1 MGRKA
6 TGGSDKDGLW
16 IARAAPDGGHMN
28 ASGTAAHDVLAD
40 RPTLL
45 LIDNQDLVRVG
56 IRCLLEAHDFPVLG
70 AASHADAVKL
80 AGELQPAVIL
90 LDPDTGSD
98 VALDLIG
105 DVREVAGRSR
115 ILVLTSHRDP
125 TLCARAMMLGAAG
138 MMYKHE
144 PAEVLFKAI
153 HRLQAGEVWLDRART
168 AGVLMQMVRR
178 RREIDSSEARIET
191 LTKREREIV
200 AVICEGLR
208 NKQTADRLCI
218 SEATARNHL
227 TSILDKLGLA
237 SRFEL
242 VVFAFRHGL
251 VNR

>member
-1 MGRKA
+1 
-6 TGGSDKDGLW
+6 
-16 IARAAPDGGHMN
+16 MN
-28 ASGTAAHDVLAD
+28 ASSTVDHGVLVD
-40 RPTLL
+40 RPTIL
-45 LIDNQDLVRVG
+45 LIDNQELVRLG

-70 AASHADAVKL
+70 AASHAEAVTL
-80 AGELQPAVIL
+80 AGQLQPAVII

-105 DVREVAGRSR
+105 DILEAAARSR
-115 ILVLTSHRDP
+115 ILVLTSQRDP

-138 MMYKHE
+138 MMSKRE
-144 PAEVLFKAI
+144 SADVLFKAI
-153 HRLQAGEVWLDRART
+153 RSLQAGEVWLDRART
-168 AGVLMQMVRR
+168 AGVMMQMARR

-200 AVICEGLR
+200 GVICEGLR
-208 NKQTADRLCI
+208 NKQIADRLCI

-227 TSILDKLGLA
+227 TSILDKLDLT

-251 VNR
+251 ADGG

>member
-1 MGRKA
+1 
-6 TGGSDKDGLW
+6 
-16 IARAAPDGGHMN
+16 
-28 ASGTAAHDVLAD
+28 
-40 RPTLL
+40 
-45 LIDNQDLVRVG
+45 VRLG

-70 AASHADAVKL
+70 AASHAEAVTL
-80 AGELQPAVIL
+80 AGQLQPAVII

-105 DVREVAGRSR
+105 DILEAAARSR
-115 ILVLTSHRDP
+115 ILVLTSQRDP

-138 MMYKHE
+138 MMSKRE
-144 PAEVLFKAI
+144 SADVLFKAI
-153 HRLQAGEVWLDRART
+153 RSLQAGEVWLDRART
-168 AGVLMQMVRR
+168 AGVMMQMARR

-200 AVICEGLR
+200 GVICEGLR
-208 NKQTADRLCI
+208 NKQIADRLCI

-227 TSILDKLGLA
+227 TSILDKLDLT

-251 VNR
+251 ADAG

>member
-1 MGRKA
+1 MNTA
-6 TGGSDKDGLW
+6 T
-16 IARAAPDGGHMN
+16 P
-28 ASGTAAHDVLAD
+28 TAEHAVVPD

-45 LIDNQDLVRVG
+45 LIDNQDLVRLG
-56 IRCLLEAHDFPVLG
+56 IRCLLEAHDFPVL
-70 AASHADAVKL
+70 AAAPHADAVKL
-80 AGELQPAVIL
+80 AGELQPAVII

-98 VALDLIG
+98 VALEIIG
-105 DVREVAGRSR
+105 DVLEVSGRSR
-115 ILVLTSHRDP
+115 VLVLTAQRDP
-125 TLCARAMMLGAAG
+125 TLCARSMMLGAVG

-153 HRLQAGEVWLDRART
+153 RRLQAGEVWLDRGRT

-178 RREIDSSEARIET
+178 RRDIDSSEAKIET

-208 NKQTADRLCI
+208 NREIADRLCI

-237 SRFEL
+237 SRFDL

-251 VNR
+251 VNGVTDRVG

>member
-1 MGRKA
+1 
-6 TGGSDKDGLW
+6 
-16 IARAAPDGGHMN
+16 
-28 ASGTAAHDVLAD
+28 
-40 RPTLL
+40 
-45 LIDNQDLVRVG
+45 VRLG

-70 AASHADAVKL
+70 AASHAEAVTL
-80 AGELQPAVIL
+80 AGQLQPAVII

-105 DVREVAGRSR
+105 DILEAAARSR
-115 ILVLTSHRDP
+115 ILVLTSQRDP

-138 MMYKHE
+138 MMSKRE
-144 PAEVLFKAI
+144 SADVLFKAI
-153 HRLQAGEVWLDRART
+153 RSLQAGEVWLDRART
-168 AGVLMQMVRR
+168 AGVMMQMARR

-200 AVICEGLR
+200 GVICEGLR
-208 NKQTADRLCI
+208 NKQIADRLCI

-227 TSILDKLGLA
+227 TSILDKLDLA

-251 VNR
+251 ADGG